1 MDDVMSRKMKYHVI
15 REYTLAKLE
24 IKVSGYLE
32 DGWITCGGVS
42 ASLDEKGVKFY
53 MQAMMEPKQ

>member
-1 MDDVMSRKMKYHVI
+1 MSRELKYHVI

-42 ASLDEKGVKFY
+42 DSLDEKGVKFY